1 MPEVFVINKAI
12 LILVAGNKDKSMD
25 CEVEESDS
33 KGESAV
39 LEACTDTE
47 SKRRNWTRYINNGV
61 RENCKNNMF

>member
-1 MPEVFVINKAI
+1 MNDFTTFYFNCSEKYIKIPEVFVINKAI

-47 SKRRNWTRYINNGV
+47 SKRRN
-61 RENCKNNMF
+61 

>member
-47 SKRRNWTRYINNGV
+47 SKSRN
-61 RENCKNNMF
+61 

>member
-1 MPEVFVINKAI
+1 MPEVFVIDKAI

-47 SKRRNWTRYINNGV
+47 SKRRN
-61 RENCKNNMF
+61 